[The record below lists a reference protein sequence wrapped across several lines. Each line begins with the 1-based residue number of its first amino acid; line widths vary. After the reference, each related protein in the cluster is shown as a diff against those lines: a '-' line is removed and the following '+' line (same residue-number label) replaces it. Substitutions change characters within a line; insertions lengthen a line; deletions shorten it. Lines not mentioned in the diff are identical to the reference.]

1 MTNANIM
8 VVEMVFTLKITVSLL
23 FYLTPKVTYH
33 QISLLWLSNLQIR
46 LDSLVAQRVK
56 SLPAVREP

>member
-46 LDSLVAQRVK
+46 LDSLVAHSVK
-56 SLPAVREP
+56 SLPAMQEP

>member
-56 SLPAVREP
+56 SLTAMREP